1 MKYIFSV
8 ILVFFFINT
17 ANAMYQ
23 TGFSPDALGIL
34 HSEYKGNNSLS
45 VSYSNYSNEKKFDE
59 SLIDQL
65 ISSFPAVKKQYD
77 FDESLVDQLIASFP
91 DTLDSYLSVTPFKEI
106 SLYEL
111 LINSY
116 KS

>member
-8 ILVFFFINT
+8 ILVLFFANS

-23 TGFSPDALGIL
+23 NSFSPDALGI
-34 HSEYKGNNSLS
+34 SQSVYKDNNSLLY
-45 VSYSNYSNEKKFDE
+45 SYSIYSNEKKLDE

-65 ISSFPAVKKQYD
+65 ISSFPAATNEYN
-77 FDESLVDQLIASFP
+77 FDESLIDQLIASFP
-91 DTLDSYLSVTPFKEI
+91 DILDSYLSVTPSKEI

-111 LINSY
+111 LVDSY

>member
-45 VSYSNYSNEKKFDE
+45 VSYSNYS
-59 SLIDQL
+59 S
-65 ISSFPAVKKQYD
+65 
-77 FDESLVDQLIASFP
+77 
-91 DTLDSYLSVTPFKEI
+91 
-106 SLYEL
+106 
-111 LINSY
+111 
-116 KS
+116 